1 MRERRFNGGLERLGI
16 AFSLGDPALRDL
28 LAAEIAVCVDLR
40 AAESLADADMMITD
54 RAGHPFPAGHLYIEA
69 RPGRE
74 APPDIRAILPATL
87 SPRRI
92 IDAARLVADG
102 LVILSDRDPDEGVA
116 GEADMPAG
124 RGAPIHDDKLTP
136 REREVLQLLAAG
148 ASNKEIARGLDISV
162 HTVKFHIASLLAKL
176 GATSRLEAVGIGLR
190 TGIIM
195 V

>member
-1 MRERRFNGGLERLGI
+1 LRERRFNGGLERIGI

-28 LAAEIAVCVDLR
+28 LAAEIAICLDLR
-40 AAESLADADMMITD
+40 AAESLVDADMLITD
-54 RAGHPFPAGHLYIEA
+54 RAGRPFPAGHLYIEA
-69 RPGRE
+69 RPGRD

-87 SPRRI
+87 TPRRI

-102 LVILSDRDPDEGVA
+102 LVILSDREIDESGA
-116 GEADMPAG
+116 GEADPLHGHA
-124 RGAPIHDDKLTP
+124 APVHDNKLTP
-136 REREVLQLLAAG
+136 REHEVLQLLAAG
-148 ASNKEIARGLDISV
+148 ASNKEIARSLDISV

>member
-1 MRERRFNGGLERLGI
+1 LRERRFNGGLERIGI
-16 AFSLGDPALRDL
+16 AFSLGDPTLRDL
-28 LAAEIAVCVDLR
+28 LAAEIADCIDLR
-40 AAESLADADMMITD
+40 TAESPAEADLMITD

-74 APPDIRAILPATL
+74 APPDIRAILPASL

-102 LVILSDRDPDEGVA
+102 LVILSDREFDEAVPRD
-116 GEADMPAG
+116 ADAPTG
-124 RGAPIHDDKLTP
+124 RAALVHADKLTP

-148 ASNKEIARGLDISV
+148 ASNKEIARSLDISV